1 MSFLD
6 DVINTTKTVAATA
19 GKKTDE
25 AVQLS
30 KLKLKAVQV
39 NSEIKG
45 KYEKLGALIY
55 QMAKSDE
62 KHNEEF
68 DLIIA
73 DIDDCYAKLA
83 EIEEKTDEL
92 KQEISCPVCGVKT
105 KNDNAYCPKCGE
117 KLPVKPQPAE
127 EAKEADEA
135 QEAEEAAPDEENK
148 DNEEE

>member
-30 KLKLKAVQV
+30 KLKVKSVQV
-39 NSEIKG
+39 NNEIKS
-45 KYEKLGALIY
+45 KFEKLGALIY

-68 DLIIA
+68 DSIIA
-73 DIDDCYAKLA
+73 EIDECYDKLA
-83 EIEEKTDEL
+83 EIEKKTDEL
-92 KQEISCPVCGVKT
+92 KQEITCPVCGVKT
-105 KNDNAYCPKCGE
+105 KNDNAFCPKCGA
-117 KLPVKPQPAE
+117 KLPEKPQPAE
-127 EAKEADEA
+127 ESETADEA
-135 QEAEEAAPDEENK
+135 EAAEEPAPAEEPS
-148 DNEEE
+148 DNETE

>member
-68 DLIIA
+68 DLLIA

-83 EIEEKTDEL
+83 EIEEKTDAL
-92 KQEISCPVCGVKT
+92 KQEITCPVCGVKT

-117 KLPVKPQPAE
+117 KLPVKPQPTE
-127 EAKEADEA
+127 EATEAD
-135 QEAEEAAPDEENK
+135 EAEEAATEEENK